1 MHLGPHVA
9 SSPLARDSIAREDAE
24 KLGVA
29 LVLVAPP
36 LPLLHQ
42 TLALLIEPL
51 PFVLE
56 PHSLVVQRLFR
67 FFSQREGR

>member
-29 LVLVAPP
+29 LVLVAP
-36 LPLLHQ
+36 LLVK
-42 TLALLIEPL
+42 PL